1 MSDKQQ
7 KKMSYALNEDKA
19 IQQIIEAHQL
29 RTRAEYLLK
38 DYLCG
43 DTVLKYRDEAIRLLA
58 EYYTNSNF
66 YAETMEN
73 FIFSDNRI
81 KDKKTGENV
90 IVIQQKDFQI
100 ITSYLAMTAAC
111 ENDLE
116 LLGISMRTH

>member
-1 MSDKQQ
+1 MSSK
-7 KKMSYALNEDKA
+7 KPEKMSYALNEAKA
-19 IQQIIEAHQL
+19 VQQIAEAYQL
-29 RTRAEYLLK
+29 RMRAEYLLK

-43 DTVLKYRDEAIRLLA
+43 DTVLKYRDEALRLLA

-66 YAETMEN
+66 YAEAMQN

-81 KDKKTGENV
+81 KDKKTGEEV
-90 IVIQQKDFQI
+90 IVIQQKDFDL

-116 LLGISMRTH
+116 LLGISMRAH